1 MILLVG
7 INAKYI
13 HSNLGIHC
21 IQAYARKHGIDD
33 SDFQI
38 KEYTIN
44 QEIDFILGDIFLEKP
59 KMIGFSCYI
68 WNIDIVAGISK
79 EIHKIMPDVP
89 IWLGGPEVSYDC
101 DMQLKK
107 YPWIKG
113 IISGEGEVS
122 FYELINHYLAETVG
136 NIKVGL
142 NIPGLSDIKGIV
154 YREDAVASGVDNIV
168 INPPRENMS
177 MDDIPFP
184 YTKDAGFDIDTLKNR
199 IIYYETSRGCPYGC
213 SYCLSSVDKK
223 VRFRSMA
230 LVENELQFFLD
241 MKVPQVKFVDRTF
254 NCNHEH
260 TMAIWKYIY
269 EHDNGVTNFHFEL
282 SADLLTDEEIEYVKN
297 FRPGLVQ
304 FEIGVQTAN
313 SETLKAIH
321 RNPDL
326 TVLKQKVAKIRKQRN
341 IHQHLDLIVGLPYE
355 DYDSFKNS
363 YNVVYEMKPDQLQL
377 GFLKVLKGSPIYYD
391 REKFAIVY
399 QDRAPYEVLFTDWVS
414 YMDVLKLK
422 RVEDMTERYYNSMQF
437 EASLPYIISFF
448 DTPFDFFMQI
458 GNFYKKM
465 GYEGIHQSRL
475 QNYEILL
482 EFVLDICKPDKR
494 KEEVLRQLI
503 IYDIYARENL
513 KNRPIF
519 VGYESEIPKDEVR
532 TFYKKEESEHKY
544 LKGYDG
550 NDWKQLHRMTH
561 LEQFDIDIQDYL
573 KTGIINDKKSRLLF
587 DYKNRNPLDH
597 QASIYKIAFSH

>member
-13 HSNLGIHC
+13 HSNLGIYC

-168 INPPRENMS
+168 TNPPRENMS

-254 NCNHEH
+254 NCHH
-260 TMAIWKYIY
+260 THAKEIWRYLL
-269 EHDNGVTNFHFEL
+269 EHDNGVTNFHFEV
-282 SADLLTDEEIEYVKN
+282 SADLLDEEELELISRM
-297 FRPGLVQ
+297 RPGLIQ
-304 FEIGVQTAN
+304 LEIGVQST
-313 SETLKAIH
+313 
-321 RNPDL
+321 NPD
-326 TVLKQKVAKIRKQRN
+326 TIRKIRRTMNFKRLSEVTKQIKTMGN
-341 IHQHLDLIVGLPYE
+341 THQHLDLIAGLPME
-355 DYDSFKNS
+355 DYESFGKS
-363 YNVVYEMKPDQLQL
+363 FDDVYALGPDQLQL
-377 GFLKVLKGSPIYYD
+377 GFLKVLKGSYMQEHAREYGLIYKD
-391 REKFAIVY
+391 RP
-399 QDRAPYEVLFTDWVS
+399 PYEVLGTNWLS
-414 YMDVLKLK
+414 YGEIARLKQIEEM
-422 RVEDMTERYYNSMQF
+422 VEVYYNSGQF
-437 EASLPYIISFF
+437 SHTLDWLVLEF
-448 DTPFDFFMQI
+448 DSPFSM
-458 GNFYKKM
+458 YKAL
-465 GYEGIHQSRL
+465 GSYYEENGLFKRNHTRIAR
-475 QNYEILL
+475 YEILSA
-482 EFVLDICKPDKR
+482 FIRKQVSG
-494 KEEVLRQLI
+494 KEEFYRQLLVFDL
-503 IYDIYARENL
+503 YLRENV
-513 KNRPIF
+513 KNRPDF
-519 VGYESEIPKDEVR
+519 AGEPSADKA
-532 TFYKKEESEHKY
+532 Y
-544 LKGYDG
+544 LKAFYDREEKEPAYLKSYG
-550 NDWKQLHRMTH
+550 QIESRKLRKMTH
-561 LEQFDIDIQDYL
+561 IEIFDYEVDRDM
-573 KTGIINDKKSRLLF
+573 KPCRTVLLF
-587 DYKNRNPLDH
+587 DYQIRNPLNYEAHMMRIGEDGRDDR
-597 QASIYKIAFSH
+597 

>member
-1 MILLVG
+1 
-7 INAKYI
+7 
-13 HSNLGIHC
+13 
-21 IQAYARKHGIDD
+21 
-33 SDFQI
+33 
-38 KEYTIN
+38 
-44 QEIDFILGDIFLEKP
+44 
-59 KMIGFSCYI
+59 
-68 WNIDIVAGISK
+68 
-79 EIHKIMPDVP
+79 
-89 IWLGGPEVSYDC
+89 
-101 DMQLKK
+101 
-107 YPWIKG
+107 
-113 IISGEGEVS
+113 
-122 FYELINHYLAETVG
+122 
-136 NIKVGL
+136 
-142 NIPGLSDIKGIV
+142 
-154 YREDAVASGVDNIV
+154 
-168 INPPRENMS
+168 
-177 MDDIPFP
+177 
-184 YTKDAGFDIDTLKNR
+184 
-199 IIYYETSRGCPYGC
+199 
-213 SYCLSSVDKK
+213 
-223 VRFRSMA
+223 
-230 LVENELQFFLD
+230 
-241 MKVPQVKFVDRTF
+241 
-254 NCNHEH
+254 
-260 TMAIWKYIY
+260 
-269 EHDNGVTNFHFEL
+269 
-282 SADLLTDEEIEYVKN
+282 
-297 FRPGLVQ
+297 
-304 FEIGVQTAN
+304 
-313 SETLKAIH
+313 
-321 RNPDL
+321 
-326 TVLKQKVAKIRKQRN
+326 
-341 IHQHLDLIVGLPYE
+341 
-355 DYDSFKNS
+355 
-363 YNVVYEMKPDQLQL
+363 MKPDQLQL

-399 QDRAPYEVLFTDWVS
+399 QDKAPYEVLFTDWVS